1 MSKTLALQKQTS
13 LESPGLSY
21 QQRRA
26 QDEDKYSPNPLNR
39 SLTVVD
45 RRTSASGRRPRASS
59 SPLKRFARAKDSISR
74 AFELIQDRLKESQAF
89 LQLVHSGAESKPVSA
104 LLESTRGIEDI
115 LLRDH
120 MKVAFFG
127 RTSNG
132 KSTVIN
138 ALLHSKVLPAGIGHT
153 TNCFCSVIGADSEEG
168 FLLPPGSQERQNVQV
183 WEGGSKF
190 SRSMGDPVKV
200 VWLHQN

>member
-1 MSKTLALQKQTS
+1 MPLQKQTS

-39 SLTVVD
+39 SLTVLD
-45 RRTSASGRRPRASS
+45 RRTSAGGRRPRGSS
-59 SPLKRFARAKDSISR
+59 SPLKRFARAKDSISK
-74 AFELIQDRLKESQAF
+74 AFELIQDRLRESQAF
-89 LQLVHSGAESKPVSA
+89 LRLVHNGVESKPVSA

-168 FLLPPGSQERQNVQV
+168 YLLPPGSQERQNVQV
-183 WEGGSKF
+183 WGRGE
-190 SRSMGDPVKV
+190 DLPVGAR
-200 VWLHQN
+200 